1 MPLEPLRSKVVGAGA
16 PNKDATWLPAPSSTA
31 GDLLSTKNFYFAD
44 RSTPLDLEAIRDIDL
59 ERIERDVDI
68 EALQRHLE
76 PLVFGR
82 LPEVLD
88 AGEGHA
94 AFRKLFRLSQL
105 TLEYLLNVQDVLAEG
120 LDKACLLYTSPSPR
134 D

>member
-59 ERIERDVDI
+59 ERIEKLYAQLLAR
-68 EALQRHLE
+68 AWCRSQRRWH
-76 PLVFGR
+76 G
-82 LPEVLD
+82 
-88 AGEGHA
+88 
-94 AFRKLFRLSQL
+94 
-105 TLEYLLNVQDVLAEG
+105 
-120 LDKACLLYTSPSPR
+120 
-134 D
+134 

>member
-16 PNKDATWLPAPSSTA
+16 PNKDATWLPAPSQA
-31 GDLLSTKNFYFAD
+31 ADLLSTKNFYFAD
-44 RSTPLDLEAIRDIDL
+44 RSTTLDLEAIRDIDL
-59 ERIERDVDI
+59 ERIEKDVNI

-94 AFRKLFRLSQL
+94 AFRKLFRLSPVSYTHL
-105 TLEYLLNVQDVLAEG
+105 TLPTICSV
-120 LDKACLLYTSPSPR
+120 
-134 D
+134 